1 MKVTK
6 SKLYQIIRE
15 ELEEAHASGGG
26 GAGASYRRDLQRYAE
41 WAARQDE
48 KTKCQNL
55 EAADGDGDPEA
66 RGLAQKIRCAWAAV
80 LGGLT
85 SGEPE
90 EPLKEMERAADEGDD
105 DDDE

>member
-1 MKVTK
+1 MKIAK
-6 SKLYQIIRE
+6 SKLRRIIRE
-15 ELEEAHASGGG
+15 ELEEAYASGGG
-26 GAGASYRRDLQRYAE
+26 GAGASHRRDLQRYAE

-55 EAADGDGDPEA
+55 EAADEAGDPEA

-85 SGEPE
+85 AGEPE
-90 EPLKEMERAADEGDD
+90 EPLE
-105 DDDE
+105 